1 MAEDLERIPWHSTPM
16 KQVLLGLSA
25 ACVWGL
31 SPAPPEARA
40 ERFQDAPAQCYRITG
55 EAMFVVDGYN
65 HVVTVT
71 NGCGATLECAVW
83 TSVDPLPKIAV
94 TVEPGQSQSVT
105 ARRGSP
111 VGSFT
116 AYGDC
121 TP

>member
-1 MAEDLERIPWHSTPM
+1 MR
-16 KQVLLGLSA
+16 QFLLVIA
-25 ACVWGL
+25 TACVWGWSAVPL
-31 SPAPPEARA
+31 EARA
-40 ERFQDAPAQCYRITG
+40 ERYQEAPAQCYRITG
-55 EAMFVVDGYN
+55 EAVFVVDGYN

-71 NGCGATLECAVW
+71 NGCTETIECAVW

-94 TVEPGQSQSVT
+94 TVEPGQSESVT

-121 TP
+121 NP